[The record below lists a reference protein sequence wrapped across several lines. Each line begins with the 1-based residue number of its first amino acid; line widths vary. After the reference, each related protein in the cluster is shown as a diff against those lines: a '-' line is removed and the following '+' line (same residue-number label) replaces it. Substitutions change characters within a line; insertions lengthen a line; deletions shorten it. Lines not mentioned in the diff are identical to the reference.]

1 MKSKLSRA
9 QKLRILEFNESKAS
23 QENNKKQDSAPDI
36 TKSLESEES
45 EQENSEISDIEE
57 ILVSGS
63 SK

>member
-9 QKLRILEFNESKAS
+9 QKLKILEFNEPKES
-23 QENNKKQDSAPDI
+23 QEKNKELDSEPNI
-36 TKSLESEES
+36 THTSESEES
-45 EQENSEISDIEE
+45 EQENSEISDSEE